1 MDRPSVRTPL
11 TAPPPAPDP
20 GSAPRTHVVGAGLAG
35 LAAAVSL
42 ALAGRAVTLH
52 EAGGRAGGRCRSYPD
67 ARLGRLIDNGNHLLL
82 SGNRAAMRYLADIGA
97 ADALVGPVSACFP
110 FLDVRTGRRWTLRPS
125 RGRLPWW
132 LLRSGRRVPD
142 TKARDYL
149 SSALRLAAAGPER
162 TVADCVGD
170 RGALFERFWEPLA
183 VAALNTPAGSGASRL
198 LWPVLRETFARGEA
212 ACRPR
217 IARVGL
223 SHAFVDPA
231 LRLLRRR
238 GAAVRFGRR
247 LRGIAWAGGPSQ
259 TPPTNPSA
267 ALSAALSAAPSAASA
282 ARRAATHLDF
292 GSERVALQEGESV
305 ILAVPPAA
313 ASALVPSL
321 TAPRESSAIV
331 NVHFR
336 LSEPAR
342 LPGEAPFLGLIGG
355 TAQWLFV
362 RGDVASITVSA
373 AGALAAEPAEA
384 IAGKAWEDAAAALG
398 LGRGVPPYRVVKE
411 RRATFA
417 QTPGE
422 ARRRPKTRCGLANV
436 YLAGDWTD
444 TGLPATIE
452 GAIRSGYMAARAVT
466 GG

>member
-1 MDRPSVRTPL
+1 M
-11 TAPPPAPDP
+11 
-20 GSAPRTHVVGAGLAG
+20 PRTHVVGAGLAG

-42 ALAGRAVTLH
+42 ARAGRAVTLH

-67 ARLGRLIDNGNHLLL
+67 ARLDRLIDNGNHLLL
-82 SGNRAAMRYLADIGA
+82 SGNRSAMRYLADIGS
-97 ADALVGPVSACFP
+97 ADALVGPASACFP
-110 FLDVRTGRRWTLRPS
+110 FLDLRTGRRWTLRPN

-132 LLRSGRRVPD
+132 PLRSGRRVPD
-142 TKARDYL
+142 TKVRDYL
-149 SSALRLAAAGPER
+149 SSALRLAAAGPDR
-162 TVADCVGD
+162 TVAACVGD

-183 VAALNTPAGSGASRL
+183 VAALNTPARSGASCL
-198 LWPVLRETFARGEA
+198 LWPVLRETFAKGEA

-217 IARVGL
+217 VARSGL
-223 SHAFVDPA
+223 SQAFVDPA
-231 LRLLRRR
+231 LALLRRR
-238 GAAVRFGRR
+238 GATVRFGRR
-247 LRGIAWAGGPSQ
+247 LRGIAWAAR
-259 TPPTNPSA
+259 PSA
-267 ALSAALSAAPSAASA
+267 APPRTPSAAPSAPSA
-282 ARRAATHLDF
+282 ALPCATHLDF

-313 ASALVPSL
+313 AAALVPSL
-321 TAPRESSAIV
+321 ITPRESNPIV

-336 LSEPAR
+336 LFEPAR
-342 LPGEAPFLGLIGG
+342 LPGDAPFLGLIGG

-384 IAGKAWEDAAAALG
+384 IAGKTWREAAAALG

-417 QTPGE
+417 QTPAE

-452 GAIRSGYMAARAVT
+452 GAIRSGRMAARAVT

>member
-1 MDRPSVRTPL
+1 MDRHQVRASL
-11 TAPPPAPDP
+11 TAPAPDP

-67 ARLGRLIDNGNHLLL
+67 ARLDRLIDNGNHLLL
-82 SGNRAAMRYLADIGA
+82 SGNRSAMRYLADIGS
-97 ADALVGPVSACFP
+97 ADALVGPASACFP
-110 FLDVRTGRRWTLRPS
+110 FLDLRTGRRWTLRPN
-125 RGRLPWW
+125 RGPLPWW
-132 LLRSGRRVPD
+132 PLRSGRRVPD

-149 SSALRLAAAGPER
+149 SSALRLAAAGPDR
-162 TVADCVGD
+162 TVAACVGNC
-170 RGALFERFWEPLA
+170 GALFERFWEPLA
-183 VAALNTPAGSGASRL
+183 VAALNTPAGSAASCL
-198 LWPVLRETFARGEA
+198 LWPVLRETFAKGEA

-217 IARVGL
+217 VARVGL

-231 LRLLRRR
+231 LRLLGRR
-238 GAAVRFGRR
+238 GATVRFGRR
-247 LRGIAWAGGPSQ
+247 LRGIAWTAR
-259 TPPTNPSA
+259 SA
-267 ALSAALSAAPSAASA
+267 AASTRPAAPSAAH
-282 ARRAATHLDF
+282 RAATHLDF

-313 ASALVPSL
+313 TAALVPSL
-321 TAPRESSAIV
+321 IVPRESNPIV

-342 LPGEAPFLGLIGG
+342 LPGDAPFLGLIGG
-355 TAQWLFV
+355 TAQWLFA
-362 RGDVASITVSA
+362 RGDVASVTVSA

-384 IAGKAWEDAAAALG
+384 IAGKTWRDVAAALG
-398 LGRGVPPYRVVKE
+398 LGRDLPPYRVVKE

-452 GAIRSGYMAARAVT
+452 GAIRSGRMAAHAVT

>member
-1 MDRPSVRTPL
+1 MS
-11 TAPPPAPDP
+11 
-20 GSAPRTHVVGAGLAG
+20 RTHVVGAGLAG
-35 LAAAVSL
+35 LSAAVSL
-42 ALAGRAVTLH
+42 VRAGRTVVLH
-52 EAGGRAGGRCRSYPD
+52 EAGGRAGGRSRSYPD
-67 ARLGRLIDNGNHLLL
+67 ARLDRLIDNGNHLLL
-82 SGNRAAMRYLADIGA
+82 SGNRSAMRYLAEVEAVDP
-97 ADALVGPVSACFP
+97 LVGPASACFP
-110 FLDVRTGRRWTLRPS
+110 FFDLRTGLRWSLRPG
-125 RGRLPWW
+125 RGWLPWW
-132 LLRSGRRVPD
+132 LLRPERRVPG
-142 TKARDYL
+142 TKARSYL
-149 SSALRLAAAGPER
+149 FSGLRVAMARPGR
-162 TVADCVGD
+162 TVTDCVGG
-170 RGALFERFWEPLA
+170 RGVLFERFWEPLA

-217 IARVGL
+217 IARCGL

-231 LRLLRRR
+231 LELLGRR
-238 GAAVRFGRR
+238 GAVVRFGRR
-247 LRGIAWAGGPSQ
+247 LRGIAFAG
-259 TPPTNPSA
+259 
-267 ALSAALSAAPSAASA
+267 LS
-282 ARRAATHLDF
+282 ATHLDF

-313 ASALVPSL
+313 AAALVPSL
-321 TAPRESSAIV
+321 TVPRKSNTIV

-342 LPGEAPFLGLIGG
+342 LPADTPFLGLIGG

-384 IAGKAWEDAAAALG
+384 IAGKTWKDVAAALD
-398 LGRGVPPYRVVKE
+398 LDREVLPPPYRIVKE

-417 QTPGE
+417 QTPAE
-422 ARRRPKTRCGLANV
+422 VRRRPKTRCGFANV
-436 YLAGDWTD
+436 YLAGDWID

-452 GAIRSGYMAARAVT
+452 GAVRSGHMAARAVI

>member
-1 MDRPSVRTPL
+1 M
-11 TAPPPAPDP
+11 
-20 GSAPRTHVVGAGLAG
+20 PRTHIVGAGLAG

-42 ALAGRAVTLH
+42 ARAGGAVTLH

-82 SGNRAAMRYLADIGA
+82 SGNRSAMRYLADIGS
-97 ADALVGPVSACFP
+97 ADALVGPASACFP
-110 FLDVRTGRRWTLRPS
+110 FLDVRTGQRWSLRPN

-132 LLRSGRRVPD
+132 PLIRGRRVPD

-149 SSALRLAAAGPER
+149 SALRFAAAGPDR
-162 TVADCVGD
+162 TVTDCVGE
-170 RGALFERFWEPLA
+170 GGMLFERFWEPLA

-217 IARVGL
+217 VARLGL
-223 SHAFVDPA
+223 SHAFVVPA
-231 LRLLRRR
+231 LAFLRRW
-238 GAAVRFGRR
+238 GATVRFGRR
-247 LRGIAWAGGPSQ
+247 LRGIACAPRPASSGPPSGH
-259 TPPTNPSA
+259 PSA
-267 ALSAALSAAPSAASA
+267 LPS
-282 ARRAATHLDF
+282 ATHLDF
-292 GSERVALQEGESV
+292 GAERVALQEGESV

-313 ASALVPSL
+313 AAALVPSL
-321 TAPRESSAIV
+321 TVPRESSAIV

-342 LPGEAPFLGLIGG
+342 LPPDAPFLGLIGG

-362 RGDVASITVSA
+362 RGDVASVTVSA
-373 AGALAAEPAEA
+373 AGALAAEPAAA
-384 IAGKAWEDAAAALG
+384 IAGKTWEDVAAALG
-398 LGRGVPPYRVVKE
+398 AGGRSLPPYRVVKE

-422 ARRRPKTRCGLANV
+422 ARRRPKTRCGFANV

-452 GAIRSGYMAARAVT
+452 GAIRSGHLAARAVT